1 MTGDLNTTSYAV
13 LGLLNIKPWT
23 AYELAAEMEHCFGA
37 FWARAESRTYA
48 EADRLV
54 ERGLATKRRE
64 LRGRRPRTTYS
75 ITAAGRHAL
84 RRWLDQPFKALTI
97 DFEGLVRL
105 FLARAG
111 RTEQALATLDQV
123 EHEAEGLLAFGRH
136 AAADYYACRAPF
148 QEEEGHLRA
157 FVFTFMVPL
166 ARLMKAWAV
175 ETRAEIESW
184 DDLSPDGKGDRAIEL
199 IRAAVEG
206 RASPTGP
213 ARNETRPPS
222 PSTMTRR

>member
-1 MTGDLNTTSYAV
+1 MRTGVVA
-13 LGLLNIKPWT
+13 
-23 AYELAAEMEHCFGA
+23 
-37 FWARAESRTYA
+37 
-48 EADRLV
+48 
-54 ERGLATKRRE
+54 KRC
-64 LRGRRPRTTYS
+64 LRGSFWRNGVQSCRRCGSTRFASWGFYVDTHPK
-75 ITAAGRHAL
+75 G
-84 RRWLDQPFKALTI
+84 
-97 DFEGLVRL
+97 VRL

-136 AAADYYACRAPF
+136 AAADYYVCRAPF

-206 RASPTGP
+206 RVSTDRAS
-213 ARNETRPPS
+213 EE
-222 PSTMTRR
+222 